1 MENSRL
7 AVPSISYILKRLSD
21 DKTLALLHS
30 IAISGEIQN
39 IPLKKMSLTT
49 KQYYG
54 RVSGLADA
62 GLIKRHR
69 GKYSL
74 TPLGK
79 VVYESQ
85 MIIGKTLTYYW
96 KLKVLDFLETSTCIL
111 QNEEM
116 TQLINSLIDD
126 KDIKDNLLEPIF
138 VGSNENIPA
147 PMISSLTD
155 NRKKQDSY

>member
-7 AVPSISYILKRLSD
+7 AIPSISHILKRLSD
-21 DKTLALLHS
+21 DKTLTLLNS

-39 IPLKKMSLTT
+39 IPLKKMGLTS

-54 RVSGLADA
+54 RISGLTDV

-69 GKYSL
+69 RKYSL

-79 VVYESQ
+79 IVYESQ
-85 MIIGKTLTYYW
+85 MIIGKTLTHYW
-96 KLKVLDFLETSTCIL
+96 KLKALDSLETSAGIL

-116 TQLINSLIDD
+116 TQLINALIDD
-126 KDIKDNLLEPIF
+126 KDIKDNLLQPSF
-138 VGSNENIPA
+138 VRSNENIPA
-147 PMISSLTD
+147 PMISSSTD
-155 NRKKQDSY
+155 NK